1 MRGMDVN
8 MQVQAH
14 KGGGAQSMAK
24 PKSREANIDIKYR
37 SKQANIDMHKG
48 NDPNSL
54 I

>member
-1 MRGMDVN
+1 
-8 MQVQAH
+8 
-14 KGGGAQSMAK
+14 MAK